1 MTMRT
6 VGLAVILAAILPVT
20 MCEAAGKAPSGPSS
34 GLCEKEIE
42 GAAKRNG
49 IPVAILYSVGLTETG
64 NRGSL
69 YPWALNIEGRAVFPA
84 SKAAAL
90 VVFREAKAEGKSL
103 IDVGCMQVN
112 HHFHGNRFTS
122 VEEMFDPPRNIDY
135 AARFLR
141 QLFATHGSW
150 SMAVARYH
158 AGPDNN
164 PAQKRY
170 ICRVIANMVAVDY
183 GKWTE
188 NARTFCKPGSATPAK
203 TPRVAEVGG

>member
-1 MTMRT
+1 MRT
-6 VGLAVILAAILPVT
+6 VGLAAILAAMLPTT
-20 MCEAAGKAPSGPSS
+20 MSEAAGKASSGPSS

-90 VVFREAKAEGKSL
+90 VVFREAQAEGKSL

-112 HHFHGNRFTS
+112 HHFHGARFTS
-122 VEEMFDPPRNIDY
+122 IEEMFDPPRNIDY

-183 GKWTE
+183 GKWTD
-188 NARTFCKPGSATPAK
+188 NARAFCRPEAGVPAK
-203 TPRVAEVGG
+203 APRVAQSGG